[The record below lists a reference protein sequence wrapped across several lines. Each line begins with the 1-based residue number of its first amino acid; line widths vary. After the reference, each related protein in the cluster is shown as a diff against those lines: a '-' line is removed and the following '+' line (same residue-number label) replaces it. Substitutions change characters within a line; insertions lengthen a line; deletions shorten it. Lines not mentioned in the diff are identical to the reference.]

1 MTARSNNLKQ
11 PEPMSYRVYVRHA
24 RLLRG
29 LPRPSVPKELRDP
42 AFLEA
47 IYERAVTGT
56 SSDTGSSDTGSSDIG
71 DLGAL
76 LAEALPPLRAPEEAS
91 AGDLWST
98 PAADRPELV
107 AHFDGSRDDRA
118 PGWLWQRIRADL
130 RRQQLDRRRHAWV
143 FRLKVAAAAAVFLV
157 VGTGITMNLAGPMK
171 GGEAS
176 DFVVQV
182 QRLKEPIGEAFHPTD
197 RLRQIAGRD
206 R

>member
-1 MTARSNNLKQ
+1 MTARSNNLEQ
-11 PEPMSYRVYVRHA
+11 PEPMSYRQYARHA

-56 SSDTGSSDTGSSDIG
+56 SSDTGSSDIG

-76 LAEALPPLRAPEEAS
+76 LAEARPPLRAPEEAS

-143 FRLKVAAAAAVFLV
+143 FRLKVAAAAVFLV
-157 VGTGITMNLAGPMK
+157 VGTGITMNLAGQ
-171 GGEAS
+171 GGETS

-182 QRLKEPIGEAFHPTD
+182 QRLNEPIGEAFHPTD
-197 RLRQIAGRD
+197 RLRQIAGEGR
-206 R
+206 

>member
-11 PEPMSYRVYVRHA
+11 PEPMSYRQYARNA

-47 IYERAVTGT
+47 IYERAVTRT
-56 SSDTGSSDTGSSDIG
+56 SSE
-71 DLGAL
+71 GAL

-143 FRLKVAAAAAVFLV
+143 FRLKLAAAAVFLV
-157 VGTGITMNLAGPMK
+157 VGTGITMNLAGPMQ
-171 GGEAS
+171 GGETS

-182 QRLKEPIGEAFHPTD
+182 QRLNEPIGEPFHPTD